1 MSLIHLLHV
10 KVLDTPDIGSHEF
23 KDDATARK
31 EVRKWQ
37 EMCPG
42 PHLILLTIRCVPLD
56 LGADVLRFRRFKH
69 LCGAEFT
76 RRRLVMLFTCEDKLK
91 ESVED
96 FKKRTHSGLEEI
108 WREADTRHLF
118 IGARE
123 QETLLHHVFQIC
135 DELSK

>member
-1 MSLIHLLHV
+1 
-10 KVLDTPDIGSHEF
+10 
-23 KDDATARK
+23 
-31 EVRKWQ
+31 
-37 EMCPG
+37 MCPD

-69 LCGAEFT
+69 LCEAEFT
-76 RRRLVMLFTCEDKLK
+76 RRRLAMLFTCEDKLK

-123 QETLLHHVFQIC
+123 QETLLHQVFQIC
-135 DELSK
+135 DDLSRLLFRLKANTSSNQLM